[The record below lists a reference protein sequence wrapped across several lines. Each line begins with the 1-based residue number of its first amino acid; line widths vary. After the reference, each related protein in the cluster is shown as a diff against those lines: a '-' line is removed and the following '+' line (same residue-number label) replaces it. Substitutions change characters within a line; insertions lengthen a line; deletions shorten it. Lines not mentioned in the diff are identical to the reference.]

1 MAQKFF
7 DQPPDPDK
15 AKALYNLTLKH
26 IRRRLGSVPKWK
38 QEAIKEAKRLNPE
51 LANESWKRIEQYLKS
66 IKHPSYR
73 KIRDL
78 QGEIKTLNRSL
89 GEFLTTDADLFLE
102 KGLFDALLKDD
113 LNSKELTKTLKSF
126 DNKMS
131 GAHAG
136 KAWHHTHLSSLRN
149 ILERNSSEWGAEY
162 NKIAKSFGYDI
173 GDRGLIGIDPLAHKP
188 FSTVTGDSTKWS
200 VTGVLSDLFEGPRT
214 KSGNLIVAKDRPSK
228 LRSLIRLIDDHAAH
242 GNWARGTVGF
252 EVASE
257 LADLSPE
264 KAFEASR
271 SILDIEK
278 VISKQGQDVDKV
290 LVNMAKKWDQ
300 YENKDDWIKEVT
312 RLIKRRGTP
321 NIEGLVTDATDTLKA
336 IKNNKVVGVLS
347 GAVSDTLKFADK
359 ATAFVPKPIKKRIL
373 PTVSLLTDAA
383 QVVAAPNELDK
394 GTESEIGT
402 TNYMRNRYTKA
413 GQDLDRLGGG
423 TGIAGLAP
431 GPQQGL
437 LSMTSMLSYMAGS
450 RSRHLGENYKSDVDK
465 FTEDLFP
472 STTPEF
478 SGVGRTELKQGKK
491 SLLEDIKTK
500 YNNWIY
506 GIN

>member
-136 KAWHHTHLSSLRN
+136 KAWHHTHLSSLRK
-149 ILERNSSEWGAEY
+149 ILEKNSAEWGAEY

-214 KSGNLIVAKDRPSK
+214 KSGNLIVAKNKPSK

-257 LADLSPE
+257 LADLSPR

-278 VISKQGQDVDKV
+278 VISKQGQDIDKV

-347 GAVSDTLKFADK
+347 EAVSDTLKFADK
-359 ATAFVPKPIKKRIL
+359 ATAFVPKPIKKRVL

-383 QVVAAPNELDK
+383 QVVAAQEEDVNPYIK
-394 GTESEIGT
+394 G
-402 TNYMRNRYTKA
+402 A
-413 GQDLDRLGGG
+413 QQLDRIGGA
-423 TGIAGLAP
+423 TGIAALAP

-437 LSMTSMLSYMAGS
+437 LSGTSMLTYMAAS
-450 RSRHLGENYKSDVDK
+450 RARHLGENYKSDVDK

-472 STTPEF
+472 STTPGF
-478 SGVGRTELKQGKK
+478 SGVGQTELKQGKK
-491 SLLEDIKTK
+491 SVLEDIKTK

>member
-15 AKALYNLTLKH
+15 AKALYNLTIKH
-26 IRRRLGSVPKWK
+26 IRQRLSSVPKWK
-38 QEAIKEAKRLNPE
+38 QEAIKEAKKINPE
-51 LANESWKRIEQYLKS
+51 LADSSWKTIEQYLKS

-78 QGEIKTLNRSL
+78 QGELKTLNRSL
-89 GEFLTTDADLFLE
+89 GELLTTEADLFLE
-102 KGLFDALLKDD
+102 KGLFNALLKDD

-131 GAHAG
+131 GEKLG

-149 ILERNSSEWGAEY
+149 VLKDASSEWVAKY
-162 NKIAKSFGYDI
+162 NKTAKDLGYDL

-188 FSTVTGDSTKWS
+188 FDTLPGDSTKWS
-200 VTGVLSDLFEGPRT
+200 VKGVLSDLFKGPRT
-214 KSGNLIVAKDRPSK
+214 KSGNLIVAKNKPSK
-228 LRSLIRLIDDHAAH
+228 LRSLIRLIDEHSAH
-242 GNWARGTVGF
+242 GDWARGTRGF

-278 VISKQGQDVDKV
+278 VISKQGQDIDKV
-290 LVNMAKKWDQ
+290 LVNMAKKFDQ
-300 YENKDDWIKEVT
+300 YDDSDKWIDEVT
-312 RLIKRRGTP
+312 RLIKRRGIP

-336 IKNNKVVGVLS
+336 IKNSKVVGVLS
-347 GAVSDTLKFADK
+347 EGANAALKFADK
-359 ATAFVPKPIKKRIL
+359 ATAFVPKPIKKRVL
-373 PTVSLLTDAA
+373 PAISLVTDAA
-383 QVVAAPNELDK
+383 QVVAAQQEDVNPYIK
-394 GTESEIGT
+394 G
-402 TNYMRNRYTKA
+402 A
-413 GQDLDRLGGG
+413 QQLDRIGGA
-423 TGIAGLAP
+423 TGIAALAP

-437 LSMTSMLSYMAGS
+437 LSGTSMLTYMAAS
-450 RSRHLGENYKSDVDK
+450 RARHLGENYKSNVDK

-472 STTPEF
+472 STTPGF
-478 SGVGRTELKQGKK
+478 SGVGQTELKQGKK
-491 SLLEDIKTK
+491 SVLEDIKTK

>member
-149 ILERNSSEWGAEY
+149 ILERNSAEWGAEY

-200 VTGVLSDLFEGPRT
+200 VTGVLSDLFKGPRT

-257 LADLSPE
+257 LADLSPR

-347 GAVSDTLKFADK
+347 EAVSDTLKFADK
-359 ATAFVPKPIKKRIL
+359 ATAFVPKPIKKRVL

-383 QVVAAPNELDK
+383 QVVAAQEEDVNPYIK
-394 GTESEIGT
+394 G
-402 TNYMRNRYTKA
+402 A
-413 GQDLDRLGGG
+413 QQLDRIGGA
-423 TGIAGLAP
+423 TGIAALAP
-431 GPQQGL
+431 GQQQGL
-437 LSMTSMLSYMAGS
+437 LSGTSMLTYMAAS
-450 RSRHLGENYKSDVDK
+450 RARHLGENYKSDVDK

-472 STTPEF
+472 STTPGF
-478 SGVGRTELKQGKK
+478 SGVGQTELKQGKK
-491 SLLEDIKTK
+491 SVLEDIKTK

>member
-15 AKALYNLTLKH
+15 AKALYNLTIKH
-26 IRRRLGSVPKWK
+26 IRQRLSSVPKWK

-78 QGEIKTLNRSL
+78 QGELKTLNRSL

-131 GAHAG
+131 GEKLG
-136 KAWHHTHLSSLRN
+136 KAWHHTHLSSLRK
-149 ILERNSSEWGAEY
+149 ILEKNSAEWGAEY

-188 FSTVTGDSTKWS
+188 FSPVTGDSTKWS
-200 VTGVLSDLFEGPRT
+200 VTGVLSDLFKGPRT
-214 KSGNLIVAKDRPSK
+214 KSGNLIVAKNKPSK
-228 LRSLIRLIDDHAAH
+228 LRSLIRLIDEHSAH
-242 GNWARGTVGF
+242 GDWARGTRGF

-278 VISKQGQDVDKV
+278 VISKQGLDIDKV
-290 LVNMAKKWDQ
+290 LVNMSKKWDQ
-300 YENKDDWIKEVT
+300 YENKNDWIDEVT
-312 RLIKRRGTP
+312 RLVKRRGIP
-321 NIEGLVTDATDTLKA
+321 NIKGLVTDATDTLKA
-336 IKNNKVVGVLS
+336 IKNSKVVGVLS
-347 GAVSDTLKFADK
+347 EGANAALKFADK
-359 ATAFVPKPIKKRIL
+359 ATAFVPKPIKKRVL
-373 PTVSLLTDAA
+373 PAISLVTDSA
-383 QVVAAPNELDK
+383 QVVAAQQEDVNPYIK
-394 GTESEIGT
+394 G
-402 TNYMRNRYTKA
+402 A
-413 GQDLDRLGGG
+413 QQLDRIGGA
-423 TGIAGLAP
+423 TGIAALAP

-437 LSMTSMLSYMAGS
+437 LSGTSILTYMAAS
-450 RSRHLGENYKSDVDK
+450 RARHLGENYKSDVDK

-472 STTPEF
+472 STTPGF
-478 SGVGRTELKQGKK
+478 SGVGQTELKQGKK
-491 SLLEDIKTK
+491 SVLEDIKTK

>member
-149 ILERNSSEWGAEY
+149 ILERNSAEWGAEY

-200 VTGVLSDLFEGPRT
+200 VTGVLSDLFKGPRT

-257 LADLSPE
+257 LADLSPR

-347 GAVSDTLKFADK
+347 EAVSDTLKFADK
-359 ATAFVPKPIKKRIL
+359 ATAFVPKPIKKRVL

-383 QVVAAPNELDK
+383 QVVAAQEEDVNPYIK
-394 GTESEIGT
+394 G
-402 TNYMRNRYTKA
+402 A
-413 GQDLDRLGGG
+413 QQLDRIGGA
-423 TGIAGLAP
+423 TGIVALAP

-437 LSMTSMLSYMAGS
+437 LSGTSMLTYMAAS
-450 RSRHLGENYKSDVDK
+450 RARHLGENYKSNVDK

-491 SLLEDIKTK
+491 SVLEDIKTK

>member
-102 KGLFDALLKDD
+102 KGLFNALLKDD

-136 KAWHHTHLSSLRN
+136 KAWHHTHLSSLRKL
-149 ILERNSSEWGAEY
+149 LEKNSAEWGAEY

-200 VTGVLSDLFEGPRT
+200 VTGVLSDLFKGPRT

-257 LADLSPE
+257 LADLSPR

-347 GAVSDTLKFADK
+347 EAVSDTLKFADK

-383 QVVAAPNELDK
+383 QVVAAQEEDVNPYK
-394 GTESEIGT
+394 QG
-402 TNYMRNRYTKA
+402 A
-413 GQDLDRLGGG
+413 QQLDRIGGA
-423 TGIAGLAP
+423 TGIAALAP

-437 LSMTSMLSYMAGS
+437 LSGTSMLTYMAAS
-450 RSRHLGENYKSDVDK
+450 RARHLGENYKSDVDK

-472 STTPEF
+472 STTPGF
-478 SGVGRTELKQGKK
+478 SGVGQTELKQGKK
-491 SLLEDIKTK
+491 SVLEDIKTK

>member
-149 ILERNSSEWGAEY
+149 ILERNSAEWGAEY

-200 VTGVLSDLFEGPRT
+200 VTGVLSDLFKGPRT

-257 LADLSPE
+257 LADLSPR

-347 GAVSDTLKFADK
+347 EAVSDTLKFADK
-359 ATAFVPKPIKKRIL
+359 ATAFVPKPIKKRVL
-373 PTVSLLTDAA
+373 PAVSLLTDAA
-383 QVVAAPNELDK
+383 QVVAAQEEDVNPYIK
-394 GTESEIGT
+394 G
-402 TNYMRNRYTKA
+402 A
-413 GQDLDRLGGG
+413 QQLDRIGGA
-423 TGIAGLAP
+423 TGIAALVP

-437 LSMTSMLSYMAGS
+437 LSGTSMLTYMAAS
-450 RSRHLGENYKSDVDK
+450 RARHLGENYKSDVDK

-472 STTPEF
+472 STTPGF

-491 SLLEDIKTK
+491 SVLEDIKTK

>member
-15 AKALYNLTLKH
+15 AKALYNLTIKH
-26 IRRRLGSVPKWK
+26 IRQRLSSVPKWK
-38 QEAIKEAKRLNPE
+38 QEAIKEAKKINPE
-51 LANESWKRIEQYLKS
+51 LADSSWKTIEQYLKS

-78 QGEIKTLNRSL
+78 QGELKTLNRSL
-89 GEFLTTDADLFLE
+89 GELLTTEADLFLE
-102 KGLFDALLKDD
+102 KGLFNALLKDD

-136 KAWHHTHLSSLRN
+136 KAWHHTHLSSLRK
-149 ILERNSSEWGAEY
+149 ILEKNSAEWGAEY

-200 VTGVLSDLFEGPRT
+200 VTGVLSDLFKGPRT

-257 LADLSPE
+257 LADLSPR

-321 NIEGLVTDATDTLKA
+321 NIEGLITDATDTLKA

-347 GAVSDTLKFADK
+347 EAVSDTLKFADK
-359 ATAFVPKPIKKRIL
+359 ATAFVPKPIKKRVL

-383 QVVAAPNELDK
+383 QVVAAQEEDVNPYIK
-394 GTESEIGT
+394 G
-402 TNYMRNRYTKA
+402 A
-413 GQDLDRLGGG
+413 QQLDRIGGA
-423 TGIAGLAP
+423 TGIAAFAP

-437 LSMTSMLSYMAGS
+437 LSGTSMLTYMAAS
-450 RSRHLGENYKSDVDK
+450 RARHLGENYKSDVDK

-472 STTPEF
+472 STTPGF
-478 SGVGRTELKQGKK
+478 SGVGQTELKQGKK
-491 SLLEDIKTK
+491 SVLEDIKTK